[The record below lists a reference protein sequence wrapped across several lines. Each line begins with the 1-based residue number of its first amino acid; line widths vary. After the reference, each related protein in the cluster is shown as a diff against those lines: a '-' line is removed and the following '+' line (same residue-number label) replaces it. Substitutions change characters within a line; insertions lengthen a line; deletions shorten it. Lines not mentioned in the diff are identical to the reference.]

1 MNTKG
6 SDVKNMIKD
15 DRARFTLRTPKKLF
29 DFLQN
34 NADELGVSTNALI
47 VQILWEWLKDKE

>member
-1 MNTKG
+1 MNMKG

-15 DRARFTLRTPKKLF
+15 DRTRFTLRTPKKLF

>member
-1 MNTKG
+1 MKG
-6 SDVKNMIKD
+6 DDVKNMIKD
-15 DRARFTLRTPKKLF
+15 DRTRFTLRTPKKLF
-29 DFLQN
+29 EFLQN